1 MSDYLG
7 QLIHQYSRQGV
18 IVDTNVLLLFFV
30 GKYEPLLIAKHKRT
44 RQYSIEDFQIL
55 EKFLKLFQNRIITTP
70 NILTEASNL
79 LGDCNSSDQVQLWKN
94 IRGWNMYFG
103 GKILAQ
109 PKYIANTE
117 IFEIRI
123 DRFSHYRACERE
135 ISCPYR

>member
-7 QLIHQYSRQGV
+7 QLIHQYSRQGI

-79 LGDCNSSDQVQLWKN
+79 LGDCNSSDQVRLWK
-94 IRGWNMYFG
+94 
-103 GKILAQ
+103 KVEL
-109 PKYIANTE
+109 T
-117 IFEIRI
+117 
-123 DRFSHYRACERE
+123 FS
-135 ISCPYR
+135 ISLI